1 MFGVGTS
8 ELVIILI
15 IALLILG
22 PKEIPKVARTIGRG
36 MRELQRAKDE
46 LKKNI
51 EFEEETVS
59 QVKSDFREMINETEE
74 EIRSEFKSPDPKSND
89 PDETST

>member
-1 MFGVGTS
+1 MFGVGSS
-8 ELVIILI
+8 ELIIILI

-22 PKEIPKVARTIGRG
+22 PKEIPKVARTIGKG

-51 EFEEETVS
+51 EFEDNPVS
-59 QVKSDFREMINETEE
+59 EIKSDITEMINETKEDLD
-74 EIRSEFKSPDPKSND
+74 SGFKSAVSESEDKPS
-89 PDETST
+89 

>member
-8 ELVIILI
+8 ELIIILI
-15 IALLILG
+15 IAILILG
-22 PKEIPKVARTIGRG
+22 PKEIPKVARTLGRG

-51 EFEEETVS
+51 EFEDETLDDIKS
-59 QVKSDFREMINETEE
+59 ELKKSDDEIKDEKPFR
-74 EIRSEFKSPDPKSND
+74 
-89 PDETST
+89 

>member
-22 PKEIPKVARTIGRG
+22 PKEIPKVARTIGKG

-51 EFEEETVS
+51 EFEEETIS

-74 EIRSEFKSPDPKSND
+74 EIKSEFKSPP
-89 PDETST
+89 PETKNQDNLS